1 MDSNICFL
9 NSNDGTGLLGFGG
22 QNLQTFNTGDVT
34 SKIQSFIDSN
44 HSKYIFL
51 CLSYD
56 LKNHIENLYSQNTDR
71 IKFPTAMLWSPDC
84 VAKINGD
91 HIEIVQG
98 QSNEVNKKKGQRTS
112 KRAKTTKWQDE

>member
-22 QNLQTFNTGDVT
+22 QNLQIFNTGDVT

-44 HSKYIFL
+44 RGKYIFL

-91 HIEIVQG
+91 YFEIVQG
-98 QSNEVNKKKGQRTS
+98 PSNKANKKMGGGILIVLL
-112 KRAKTTKWQDE
+112 